1 MTSCNN
7 VHAIPLSSVSPN
19 SAREPATPAGATL
32 KTHFKTTDPPGSPAF
47 GHPPSLPGSPTLPV
61 IENPVIDMADM
72 TLALLLLQDSLA
84 KQTFETGRI
93 MADHHR
99 REMEHRQA
107 ERVDKYNEWME
118 KLEEA
123 KKKIQSAGFFGRL
136 GMALKS
142 FFKGDFEDAGKKLEE
157 AFKENPVTGGLFS
170 ATAIPLL
177 IGGGPLGLVSAA
189 ALFAPEI
196 MNDPAVQKAMIES
209 YAKTFNMSRED
220 AGKAIAIFTTA
231 VGALWAVASASS
243 PVVRGT
249 IVGAFQGEAAY
260 KKYEA
265 DTAQADAQEK
275 EAALDQVKADQEFIQ
290 SLAETHLEL
299 MKAIIESLS
308 RNLRTTMEIIQ
319 LEAETAQ
326 KVNQA
331 IGAAKRI

>member
-1 MTSCNN
+1 MTPCSDA
-7 VHAIPLSSVSPN
+7 HAIPLSSRSPN
-19 SAREPATPAGATL
+19 SAYEPAAPAQA
-32 KTHFKTTDPPGSPAF
+32 SPKSCFRTANHP
-47 GHPPSLPGSPTLPV
+47 HPPDLDYPPSVPDGPTPPV
-61 IENPVIDMADM
+61 IENPAVDMADM

-99 REMEHRQA
+99 KEMERRQA
-107 ERVDKYNEWME
+107 ERVDKFNEWME

-123 KKKIQSAGFFGRL
+123 QRKIQSAGFFGRL
-136 GMALKS
+136 GMVVKA
-142 FFKGDFEDAGKKLEE
+142 FFEGDFEEAGKNLEE

-177 IGGGPLGLVSAA
+177 IGGGPLGLVTAA

-265 DTAQADAQEK
+265 DSAQADAQKK
-275 EAALDQVKADQEFIQ
+275 EAALDQTNADQEFTQ

>member
-1 MTSCNN
+1 MISYDN

-32 KTHFKTTDPPGSPAF
+32 KTHLKTTDPPSSPAF
-47 GHPPSLPGSPTLPV
+47 GHPPSLPAGPTPPV
-61 IENPVIDMADM
+61 LEHPVVDMADM

-84 KQTFETGRI
+84 KQTLETGRI

-99 REMEHRQA
+99 REMERRQA
-107 ERVDKYNEWME
+107 ERVDKFNEWME

-123 KKKIQSAGFFGRL
+123 KSKIQSAGFFGRL
-136 GMALKS
+136 GMVLKS

-177 IGGGPLGLVSAA
+177 IGGGPLGLVTAA

-196 MNDPAVQKAMIES
+196 MNDPAVQKAMVES

-220 AGKAIAIFTTA
+220 AGKAIAIFTTT
-231 VGALWAVASASS
+231 VGALWAVGSGSS

-260 KKYEA
+260 KKYDA

-275 EAALDQVKADQEFIQ
+275 EAALDQVKADQEFTQ

-299 MKAIIESLS
+299 MKAILESLS

>member
-1 MTSCNN
+1 MASCNN
-7 VHAIPLSSVSPN
+7 VHAIPLSSVFPN
-19 SAREPATPAGATL
+19 SAREPAVSAKPAL
-32 KTHFKTTDPPGSPAF
+32 KTHRRTEIPPSF
-47 GHPPSLPGSPTLPV
+47 RLFDHPPRLQTGPTPPMLESPV
-61 IENPVIDMADM
+61 VDMADM

-136 GMALKS
+136 GMAIKS
-142 FFKGDFEDAGKKLEE
+142 FFKGDFEEAAKSLEE
-157 AFKENPVTGGLFS
+157 AYKENPVTGGLFS
-170 ATAIPLL
+170 ATTIPLL
-177 IGGGPLGLVSAA
+177 IGGGPLGLVTAA

-243 PVVRGT
+243 PVVRG
-249 IVGAFQGEAAY
+249 
-260 KKYEA
+260 K
-265 DTAQADAQEK
+265 
-275 EAALDQVKADQEFIQ
+275 
-290 SLAETHLEL
+290 
-299 MKAIIESLS
+299 
-308 RNLRTTMEIIQ
+308 
-319 LEAETAQ
+319 
-326 KVNQA
+326 
-331 IGAAKRI
+331 IGRASCRERV